1 MATLWSKISA
11 LLPLNEEQFLLQFS
25 DKVESSV
32 VDVLKRCRQQL
43 YHDTT
48 STSRML
54 NAQIILDFSWE
65 KLNTGTWRHVD
76 KEWRRVYSYGCLFK
90 VAALCRDG
98 PSEDEILQAVRTCDM
113 GLLMGAAIMDNILQV
128 IIGILQNEV
137 RKSSKGDDETEHAEV
152 KRIKIESPH
161 APVIKEELAVPR
173 IKCPSLESFNA
184 NYLLPLKPVILEG
197 VIDHWPALNE
207 HPWSIEYLR
216 SVAGCR
222 TVPIEVGSRYTDEEW
237 SQTLL
242 TVNEFIDRYILNKDE
257 VKGLGYLAQHQL
269 FDQIPELKE
278 DIRLPDY
285 CCLGEEDEDN
295 ITVNAWFGPRGTV
308 SPLHQ
313 DPQQNFLAQVVGS
326 KYIRL
331 YSPEDTDKLYPHQ
344 SQLLHNTSQ
353 VEVENPDAER
363 FPEFAKAP
371 YLECVLQPGDVLFI
385 PVQHWHYVRSLELS
399 FSVSFWW
406 S

>member
-90 VAALCRDG
+90 VAALCQDG

-152 KRIKIESPH
+152 KVSGH
-161 APVIKEELAVPR
+161 
-173 IKCPSLESFNA
+173 
-184 NYLLPLKPVILEG
+184 
-197 VIDHWPALNE
+197 
-207 HPWSIEYLR
+207 
-216 SVAGCR
+216 
-222 TVPIEVGSRYTDEEW
+222 
-237 SQTLL
+237 
-242 TVNEFIDRYILNKDE
+242 FI
-257 VKGLGYLAQHQL
+257 
-269 FDQIPELKE
+269 
-278 DIRLPDY
+278 
-285 CCLGEEDEDN
+285 
-295 ITVNAWFGPRGTV
+295 
-308 SPLHQ
+308 
-313 DPQQNFLAQVVGS
+313 
-326 KYIRL
+326 
-331 YSPEDTDKLYPHQ
+331 
-344 SQLLHNTSQ
+344 
-353 VEVENPDAER
+353 
-363 FPEFAKAP
+363 
-371 YLECVLQPGDVLFI
+371 
-385 PVQHWHYVRSLELS
+385 
-399 FSVSFWW
+399 
-406 S
+406 

>member
-1 MATLWSKISA
+1 MAQLWSKIFA
-11 LLPLNEEQFLLQFS
+11 VLPPNEDQFPLHFS
-25 DKVESSV
+25 DTVESSV
-32 VDVLKRCRQQL
+32 LDVLKRSRQQL
-43 YHDTT
+43 YSD
-48 STSRML
+48 TSRATRVL
-54 NAQIILDFSWE
+54 NAQIVLDFSWE

-98 PSEDEILQAVRTCDM
+98 PSEDEVRQAVRTCDM
-113 GLLMGAAIMDNILQV
+113 GLLMGAAVMDNILQV
-128 IIGILQNEV
+128 IVGILQNEV
-137 RKSSKGDDETEHAEV
+137 RKSSKEDDEVEQVEV
-152 KRIKIESPH
+152 KRIKIERPH
-161 APVIKEELAVPR
+161 VPVIREESALPR
-173 IKCPSLESFNA
+173 VKRPSLESFNT
-184 NYLLPLKPVILEG
+184 NYLLPRKPVVLEG
-197 VIDHWPALNE
+197 IIDHWPALNT

-222 TVPIEVGSRYTDEEW
+222 TVPVEVGSRYTDEEW
-237 SQTLL
+237 SQSLL
-242 TVNEFIDRYILNKDE
+242 TVNEFIDRYICNKDGG
-257 VKGLGYLAQHQL
+257 KGLGYLAQHQL

-285 CCLGEEDEDN
+285 CCLGEDDEDN
-295 ITVNAWFGPRGTV
+295 ITINAWFGPGGTV

-353 VEVENPDAER
+353 VEVENPDTEL
-363 FPEFAKAP
+363 FPAFAKAP
-371 YLECVLQPGDVLFI
+371 FLECVLHPGDVLFI